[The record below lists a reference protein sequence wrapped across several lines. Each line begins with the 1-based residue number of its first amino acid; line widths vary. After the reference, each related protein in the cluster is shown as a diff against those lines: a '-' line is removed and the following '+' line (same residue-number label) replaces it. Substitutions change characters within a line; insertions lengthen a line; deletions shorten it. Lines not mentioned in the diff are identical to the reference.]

1 MDWLK
6 WLYPGINV
14 KRWIMLLVFGLVF
27 VVIGTIC
34 LLSNQFQGLFSQVL
48 DFANSIFEGNFKTEV
63 FVPLGVGFIFAG
75 VVFNLAGIRGLSYSL
90 SSVFK
95 AGYEQKFI
103 DVLFAKNRLHNGAA
117 VTVIGGGTGLSVLLR
132 GLKEVTS
139 NCTAVVAA
147 SDDGGSSGRL
157 RDELGIIP
165 PGDLRSCIT
174 ALADTEPLMAKLM
187 QYRFAEGTSL
197 SGHSFGNLFIAAM
210 ADIVGDMEKGLNAT
224 SKVLKVRGN
233 VTPSTLTPVALEA
246 EMTDGSVVCGES
258 NIGCAGKVIKHI
270 KLVPENAQA
279 TESAIKAILNAD
291 MLVLGPGSLYSSI
304 ITNLLV
310 PGIKEAVLQSKAVKV
325 YICNVMTQPGETDGF
340 DAYDHVKT
348 LCDYMGGNFL
358 DFVVINDKK
367 VSHDQLDS
375 YAAQG
380 AFPVEISSDKIAAL
394 GIKVVEA
401 DLISVENLVRHDP
414 EQLSKTLIALMY
426 RLNLSGKGIRALDYY
441 FVKNSFKESK
451 KGA

>member
-1 MDWLK
+1 MNWLK
-6 WLYPGINV
+6 WLCPGINV

-27 VVIGTIC
+27 VIVGTIC
-34 LLSNQFQGLFSQVL
+34 LLSNQFQDLFSNVL
-48 DFANSIFEGNFKTEV
+48 DLANNILARDFKPEV
-63 FVPLGVGFIFAG
+63 FIPLGVGFIFSG
-75 VVFNLAGIRGLSYSL
+75 ILFNLLGIRGLSYSL

-132 GLKEVTS
+132 GIKEVTG
-139 NCTAVVAA
+139 NCTAVVAV

-157 RDELGIIP
+157 RNELGIIP

-174 ALADTEPLMAKLM
+174 ALADTEPLMSKLM

-233 VTPSTLTPVALEA
+233 VTPTTLTSVSLEA
-246 EMTDGSVVCGES
+246 EMTDGSIVHGES
-258 NIGCAGKVIKHI
+258 NISHAGKVIKGI
-270 KLVPENAQA
+270 RLIPENAKA
-279 TESAIKAILNAD
+279 TQSAVKAIMDAD

-304 ITNLLV
+304 ITNLLI
-310 PGIKEAVLQSKAVKV
+310 PGIKEAILKSSAVKV
-325 YICNVMTQPGETDGF
+325 YICNVMTQPSETDGF
-340 DAYDHVKT
+340 SAYDHVKT
-348 LCDYMGGNFL
+348 LCDYAGNTFI
-358 DFVVINDKK
+358 DFVVINNKK
-367 VSHDQLDS
+367 IGSDQLAQ
-375 YAAQG
+375 YAKQG
-380 AFPVEISSDKIAAL
+380 AFPVDSASEKIRAM

-401 DLISVENLVRHDP
+401 DLISEENLVRHDP

-426 RLNLSGKGIRALDYY
+426 RLNLSGKGIKALDYY
-441 FVKNSFKESK
+441 FVKNIFRDSK
-451 KGA
+451 KVV